1 MQVFERVEIW
11 TCQPYVL
18 IMVAV
23 PLSYSVCNL
32 IYSQIYFISY
42 DRSNINYHLDYNS
55 GLLIDLETLC
65 PKTHKFAEIMW
76 SPCHL
81 KEYCRKSIMVV
92 QSVGLMIF
100 ISMDTFSLSQW
111 NVYGVDIY
119 IQGLNFTPISL
130 ILEVITELIT

>member
-1 MQVFERVEIW
+1 
-11 TCQPYVL
+11 
-18 IMVAV
+18 
-23 PLSYSVCNL
+23 
-32 IYSQIYFISY
+32 
-42 DRSNINYHLDYNS
+42 
-55 GLLIDLETLC
+55 
-65 PKTHKFAEIMW
+65 
-76 SPCHL
+76 
-81 KEYCRKSIMVV
+81 MVV